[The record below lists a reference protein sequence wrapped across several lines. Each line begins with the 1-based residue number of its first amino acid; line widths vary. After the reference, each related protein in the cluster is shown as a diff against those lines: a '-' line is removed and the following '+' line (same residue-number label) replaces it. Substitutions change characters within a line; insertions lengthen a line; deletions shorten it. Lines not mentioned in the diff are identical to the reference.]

1 MNSKRNLYA
10 SWVVGMVCLVAGA
23 SARGQTVERDTTIT
37 GPRGRS
43 IQRQVEVQR
52 GPGTID
58 RSVQIKRP
66 GGTFDRSV
74 QVQRTPAAGP
84 WRGGGFLPG
93 PGPRP
98 WMFGPRPLIIN
109 QSAPVIGLGLAAVP
123 LPFMNFSFGGGGGG
137 GGGMGMGGGGGGMG
151 MGGGPGPGGPP
162 PGMPP
167 PPPDQ
172 VALMTQRLQNFYPN
186 NRKEAAYTLG
196 HLQDPRAVPAL
207 VHTLKYDTWK
217 DVRIASAIA
226 LGEIGGSEAAV
237 ALERDAIYDH
247 KEEVRKAASTALERL
262 NAKAKAAA
270 AMSTVPPS
278 ARPPLPPAS
287 SSSPFHQSTPLDGP
301 ASESPGATSQPEP
314 VQGELVPPP
323 PPTPVTSGPGGQG

>member
-1 MNSKRNLYA
+1 MNRRRNLFA
-10 SWVVGMVCLVAGA
+10 SGVFGMACLAAGA
-23 SARGQTVERDTTIT
+23 SAWGQTVERDTTIT

-58 RSVQIKRP
+58 RSIQIKRP

-74 QVQRTPAAGP
+74 QIQRSPAAGP
-84 WRGGGFLPG
+84 WRGGGFVPG

-98 WMFGPRPLIIN
+98 WMFGPRPVIIN
-109 QSAPVIGLGLAAVP
+109 QAAPAFGFGLAAVP

-137 GGGMGMGGGGGGMG
+137 GGIGMGGGMG

-162 PGMPP
+162 PGSPP
-167 PPPDQ
+167 QPPDQ
-172 VALMTQRLQNFYPN
+172 VALMTQRLQNFYPS

-196 HLQDPRAVPAL
+196 QLQDPRAVPAL

-217 DVRIASAIA
+217 DVRIAAAIA

-270 AMSTVPPS
+270 AAGMSTGAPM
-278 ARPPLPPAS
+278 APLPQPPG
-287 SSSPFHQSTPLDGP
+287 SSPSPFRQSTPLNGP
-301 ASESPGATSQPEP
+301 ASESPAATSQPESP
-314 VQGELVPPP
+314 QGDLIPPP